1 MTDEPVVGELPAE
14 EPEPREPPPRP
25 LRLFVAVNLQIACAR
40 RLADTV
46 TKLRAQTKAKAKVSW
61 VPAAN
66 LHVSLKFLG
75 WARPEVVPAI
85 RGALQAAA
93 VGRRGFEIVT
103 RGFGGFPDLQAPRV
117 LWAGIADPSGGLAA
131 LAQAVEKKMTALGF
145 AAETRPFSPHV
156 TIGRV
161 KEGWTPELS
170 ALLSPDAAFG
180 TSLIREVVLYESE
193 TKSTG
198 SEYIARARA
207 PLSVPERQT
216 RSVEGEGTRGEE
228 PEAHGRE
235 PT

>member
-1 MTDEPVVGELPAE
+1 VTDEPVESVAAPE

-25 LRLFVAVNLQIACAR
+25 LRLFVAVNLQIASAR

-46 TKLRAQTKAKAKVSW
+46 MKLRAQTKAKAKVSW

-66 LHVSLKFLG
+66 LHVTLKFLG

-85 RGALQAAA
+85 RGALHAVAA
-93 VGRRGFEIVT
+93 VRRGFEIAT
-103 RGFGGFPDLQAPRV
+103 RGFGGYPDLQAPRV

-131 LAQAVEKKMTALGF
+131 LAQAVDKKMTALGF
-145 AAETRPFSPHV
+145 AAETRPFSAHV

-161 KEGWTPELS
+161 REGWTPELS
-170 ALLSPDAAFG
+170 GLLPADAAFG
-180 TSLIREVVLYESE
+180 TSLIREIVLYESE
-193 TKSTG
+193 TKSSG

-207 PLSVPERQT
+207 PLAIPERQT
-216 RSVEGEGTRGEE
+216 RSVEEEGTRAEE
-228 PEAHGRE
+228 PEAHGRQ